1 MSADLPFF
9 KYHPDPFATGTF
21 CRMDEPVFCPC
32 CGQETSIIYAGPF
45 YSKDEVN
52 YLCPHCIASGGR
64 RRSTAANFR
73 TVNPLTRWTAPTN
86 WTNWFTAPPA
96 TAAGNKSIG
105 APTAATS
112 APIWARWAMRSL
124 RKWAWWMRFGK
135 PCSMTGMKKF
145 SPI

>member
-52 YLCPHCIASGGR
+52 YLCPHCIASGAAAEKYSGEFQDSE
-64 RRSTAANFR
+64 STDEVDSPNKLDELVHR
-73 TVNPLTRWTAPTN
+73 T
-86 WTNWFTAPPA
+86 PA
-96 TAAGNKSIG
+96 AAGNKSIG

-112 APIWARWAMRSL
+112 APIWAR
-124 RKWAWWMRFGK
+124 
-135 PCSMTGMKKF
+135 
-145 SPI
+145 